1 MEAILPTKKMVV
13 EAGLASSEDGGRIR
27 KDAEVQEVQAGEAE
41 EETVLVEEAV
51 MVGRA
56 EVQIRTSEVSL
67 SNNSKIQTSMT
78 SKFDQ
83 LESI

>member
-13 EAGLASSEDGGRIR
+13 EAGLASSEDGGRIK
-27 KDAEVQEVQAGEAE
+27 KDAEVQEVQEGVAEE
-41 EETVLVEEAV
+41 EETVPVEKAV
-51 MVGRA
+51 QMVGRA
-56 EVQIRTSEVSL
+56 EVQIRTSEVS
-67 SNNSKIQTSMT
+67 NNSKIQTSTT